1 MEKQN
6 ELKTSLAILSLE
18 DSKHDFEIIQEL
30 LIDEGYDLK
39 MDRVE
44 NEQEF
49 VSALSDQKYDII
61 LSDYNLPEYDAFAA
75 LKKAVEISP
84 DIPFIV
90 VSGTIGEVTAI
101 ELIKQGATDYVL
113 KDNPERLPF
122 TINRALEEVK
132 EKVARKLS
140 EEALRTSELKFRSIM
155 ENSADAILITDRNGR
170 YIYTNAAVTNML
182 GFSAEEMKRKTIAD
196 LAPGDRINKYL
207 DLFNLLLKEGKV
219 TAEIE
224 LLKNDGKYI
233 STDFNAVVLPDG
245 ISVYGSCRDITE
257 RKQAE
262 VELIA
267 AKEKAEE
274 SDRLKTAFLRNIS
287 HEVRTPMNAIVGFSD
302 FLSNPDLPPV
312 KQQGYIKII
321 VQSSKQ
327 LLSVITD
334 IISIAIIEAGQ
345 EKINETDTNLN
356 AICNLLNEKYILK
369 AKKQNIHLSLK
380 TTLPDNESLI
390 ITDETK
396 LTEILSSIV
405 DNALKFTKEGN
416 VNFGYNLKD
425 NFLEFYVEDSGIG
438 IAPEMHEEIFERFRQ
453 AEITATRQYG
463 GSGLGLSISKAF
475 VEMLGGKIWLT
486 SEPGKGSMFYFTIP
500 YKKVQ
505 QDLIP
510 GGASSVEIGI
520 EAEKQKT
527 LLIAEDEIF
536 NFMYIEELLSGKNFT
551 IIRAENGI
559 EAIEICKANPNIDLV
574 LMDIKMPAMDGYEA
588 TKQIKEFR
596 PNLPIIAQTAYST
609 EAEKRKTLSC
619 GCSDFISKPFKKEM
633 LLSKI
638 SEQMLMTP
646 SPSLPL
652 EGKGDQ
658 PHKPLQ

>member
-1 MEKQN
+1 MKKQN
-6 ELKTSLAILSLE
+6 ISKTSLTILSLE
-18 DSKHDFEIIQEL
+18 DSKHDFEIIHEL

-49 VSALSDQKYDII
+49 VSALYNQKYDII

-75 LKKAVEISP
+75 LKKAIEISP

-113 KDNPERLPF
+113 KDKPERLPF

-132 EKVARKLS
+132 EKAARKLS
-140 EEALRTSELKFRSIM
+140 EEALRKSELKFRSIM
-155 ENSADAILITDRNGR
+155 ENSADAIFITDQKGK

-182 GFSAEEMKRKTIAD
+182 GFTAEEMKSKTIVD
-196 LAPGDRINKYL
+196 LAPKDSINEHL
-207 DLFNLLLKEGKV
+207 DLFNRLMKEGKV

-224 LLKNDGKYI
+224 LLKSDGKYI
-233 STDFNAVVLPDG
+233 PTDFNAVVLPDKR
-245 ISVYGSCRDITE
+245 SVYSSCRDITE
-257 RKQAE
+257 RRQAE

-302 FLSNPDLPPV
+302 FLSDPELTPV
-312 KQQGYIKII
+312 KQQEYIEII
-321 VQSSKQ
+321 VQSSNQ
-327 LLSVITD
+327 LLSIITD
-334 IISIAIIEAGQ
+334 IISIATIEAGQ
-345 EKINETDTNLN
+345 GKINETDTNLN
-356 AICNLLNEKYILK
+356 AICNLLNEKYFLK
-369 AKKQNIHLSLK
+369 AKKQNIHLSFK

-390 ITDETK
+390 KTDETK
-396 LTEILSSIV
+396 LTEILSNIV
-405 DNALKFTKEGN
+405 NNALKFTKEGN
-416 VNFGYNLKD
+416 VNFGYCLKD
-425 NFLEFYVEDSGIG
+425 KHLEFYVEDNGIG
-438 IAPEMHEEIFERFRQ
+438 ISPEMHEVIFERFRQ
-453 AEITATRQYG
+453 VETTTTRQYG
-463 GSGLGLSISKAF
+463 GSGLGLSISKAY
-475 VEMLGGKIWLT
+475 VKLLGGKIWLS
-486 SEPGKGSMFYFTIP
+486 SEQGKGSVFYFTIP

-505 QDLIP
+505 QDLIAGDP
-510 GGASSVEIGI
+510 SSIEIGI
-520 EAEKQKT
+520 EAEKPKT

-559 EAIEICKANPNIDLV
+559 EAVEICKANPGIDLV
-574 LMDIKMPAMDGYEA
+574 LMDIKMPDMDGYEA
-588 TKQIKEFR
+588 TKQIIAFR

-609 EAEKRKTLSC
+609 ETDKRKALNC
-619 GCSDFISKPFKKEM
+619 GCSDFISKPFKREM

-638 SEQMLMTP
+638 SEQILMTP
-646 SPSLPL
+646 SRPCR
-652 EGKGDQ
+652 
-658 PHKPLQ
+658 